1 MIQFSFYCS
10 FNRHFRTLMN
20 AVGSFVL
27 LTILTVLIGVIMA
40 SAQTPTGRL
49 IGAVSSVDGLIP
61 NATVTATFAATGKT
75 QTVVT
80 DQEGAFQFPQLEPG
94 LYTVTVNATG
104 FKNYVAN
111 EVKIDV
117 GRDYNLTPTLE
128 VGNIQETVTVT
139 AGADVITSTTAQ
151 VSNTVSPQQILSL
164 PLVTRDPLNLT
175 TLQAGT
181 TRIAGQGTSIN
192 GMRTNSTNT
201 TRDGISIND
210 AFIRANATD
219 LQQADRRLTTLAS
232 LQFLLLTRKQVQPAA
247 ARKFNL
253 LLRAEQKVFTARYMH
268 TIATR
273 ILPRTI
279 SLITVQA
286 RRVRSAIAITL
297 EEE

>member
-128 VGNIQETVTVT
+128 VGNVQETVTVT

-151 VSNTVSPQQILSL
+151 ISNTVSPQQILSL
-164 PLVTRDPLNLT
+164 PLISRAPLDLT

-181 TRIAGQGTSIN
+181 TQISGQGTSIN
-192 GMRTNSTNT
+192 GMRTNSTNI

-219 LQQADRRLTTLAS
+219 FAASRPSVDDTGEVYNFHSQPGGKFNRRRRANSTYYSARNKRFSRRVICIQSQLVFCRE
-232 LQFLLLTRKQVQPAA
+232 QFL
-247 ARKFNL
+247 
-253 LLRAEQKVFTARYMH
+253 
-268 TIATR
+268 
-273 ILPRTI
+273 
-279 SLITVQA
+279 
-286 RRVRSAIAITL
+286 
-297 EEE
+297 